1 VTRRCSTADS
11 WKPEPKIE
19 RASRKT
25 KMAIGEKSGLKMG
38 QATRDAFGD
47 ALKELGASH
56 PEIVTVDADVG
67 NSTRT
72 EVFAHAFPNRAF
84 QVGIAESNLVGV
96 GGGLAANGKTPV
108 VASFAVFLL
117 CNAYEQIR
125 MSVAFPAANV
135 KLVGSHAGISI
146 GEDGPSQ
153 MGIEDVALARSFP
166 GMTVIVPCD
175 APSTK
180 KATQAMI
187 EHHGPTYLR
196 LGRPKVPVVYTDGC
210 NIEIGKANTV
220 REGSDVT
227 VIANGLMVPMALDAA
242 VELAEGGISA
252 RVLDMHTAK
261 PLDEEAIVK
270 AARETGAIVVA
281 EEHLAAGGLGSAV
294 AMVVGQTIP
303 VPMAYVNLGDR
314 YAESGDPDGLLEKYG
329 LTSSAIVEAVRRVV
343 RR

>member
-1 VTRRCSTADS
+1 
-11 WKPEPKIE
+11 
-19 RASRKT
+19 
-25 KMAIGEKSGLKMG
+25 MAIGEKSGLKLG
-38 QATRDAFGD
+38 QATRDAFGE
-47 ALKELGASH
+47 ALKELGATH
-56 PEIVTVDADVG
+56 PEIVTVDGDVG

-72 EVFAHAFPNRAF
+72 EVFAHAFPDRAF
-84 QVGIAESNLVGV
+84 QVGIAESNLVSV
-96 GGGLAANGKTPV
+96 AGGLAANGKTPV
-108 VASFAVFLL
+108 AASFACFLM

-125 MSVAFPAANV
+125 MSVAFPAMNV

-175 APSTK
+175 APSAK
-180 KATQAMI
+180 KATAAMI
-187 EHHGPTYLR
+187 EHRGPTYLR

-210 NIEIGKANTV
+210 NFEIGKAITV

-227 VIANGLMVPMALDAA
+227 VIANGLMVAMALDAA
-242 VELAEGGISA
+242 AELAETGLSA

-270 AARETGAIVVA
+270 AARETGALVVA

-314 YAESGDPDGLLEKYG
+314 YAESGDADGLLEKYG